1 MSAPDGPSAG
11 VPSQAASTPPRDARE
26 MLDRGRA
33 FLRRQGL
40 EEARLEAELLVAH
53 ALGLQRLELFLR
65 LDQPVQ
71 PDEVVRGR
79 ELLVRRA
86 KGEPTAYL
94 LGEREFYGRGFRV
107 NPAVLIPRPE
117 TELLVDRAR
126 EWAADRLFPAGG
138 PRVFDLG
145 TGSGCLAVTL
155 ALELPGAS
163 VEASDVSAEALEVAR
178 ENAARLG
185 ADVLFHQADGEAPL
199 LERRG
204 PKGFDL
210 VVSNPPYVAPD
221 AELAREVRDHEP
233 HLALFAPAEDLDH
246 WALRLLRVAPT
257 VLSPGGVLLVE
268 LGFDQAERLRKRL
281 DDGGF
286 AGLDEVLFHRD
297 LGGHSRVLEAR
308 LAE

>member
-1 MSAPDGPSAG
+1 
-11 VPSQAASTPPRDARE
+11 
-26 MLDRGRA
+26 MLDRGRS
-33 FLRRQGL
+33 FLERQGL

-53 ALGLQRLELFLR
+53 ALGLGRLELFLR
-65 LDQPVQ
+65 LDQPVEEC
-71 PDEVVRGR
+71 EVVRGR

-107 NPAVLIPRPE
+107 TPTVLIPRPD

-126 EWAADRLFPAGG
+126 DVCADRLFPGGG

-155 ALELPGAS
+155 ALELSGAE
-163 VEASDVSAEALEVAR
+163 VEASDISPGALELAA

-185 ADVLFHQADGEAPL
+185 ADVLFHLGDGEAPL

-221 AELAREVRDHEP
+221 ADLGVEVRDHEP
-233 HLALFAPAEDLDH
+233 HLALFAPPNDLDH
-246 WALRLLRVAPT
+246 WALRLLRRAPEF
-257 VLSPGGVLLVE
+257 LAPGGGLLVE
-268 LGFDQAERLRKRL
+268 LGFDQADRLRPML
-281 DDGGF
+281 E
-286 AGLDEVLFHRD
+286 AGLAEPFTAVDFHRD
-297 LGGHSRVLEAR
+297 LGGHDRVLEAR
-308 LAE
+308 LAD

>member
-1 MSAPDGPSAG
+1 
-11 VPSQAASTPPRDARE
+11 

-33 FLRRQGL
+33 FLERQGL

-53 ALGLQRLELFLR
+53 ALGLERLQLFLQ

-71 PDEVVRGR
+71 PEEVGRGR

-86 KGEPTAYL
+86 QGVPTAYL
-94 LGEREFYGRGFRV
+94 LGEREFYGRGFKV
-107 NPAVLIPRPE
+107 TPAVLIPRPE

-126 EWAADRLFPAGG
+126 ESVADCLYPAGG

-155 ALELPGAS
+155 ALELPGS
-163 VEASDVSAEALEVAR
+163 VVEASDISPEALAIAG

-185 ADVLFHQADGEAPL
+185 ADVLFHEADGEGAL
-199 LERRG
+199 AERRG

-233 HLALFAPAEDLDH
+233 HLALFAPADDLDH
-246 WALRLLRVAPT
+246 WALRLLRGAPEW
-257 VLSPGGVLLVE
+257 LAPGGVLLIE
-268 LGFDQAERLRKRL
+268 LGFDQADRLRTAL
-281 DDGGF
+281 DGGL
-286 AGLDEVLFHRD
+286 ASAYDEVLFHRD
-297 LGGHSRVLEAR
+297 LGGHERMLEAR
-308 LAE
+308 LAD